1 MKRAYCL
8 LSPKNDYNSRV
19 LSQFGKGDDMAI
31 QFTRNGRKA
40 MLWAQVEAMRRG
52 DLYVEP
58 EHLLLGLLHGED
70 TGALRLLDRL
80 GLAGY
85 QVRDAAQMTL
95 GPESAGT
102 RVETSQLSPSAK
114 KAVEQARRETEAT
127 GDDYVGTEHLMLAIL
142 RGFSDGVEARPG
154 IKEKLVALDMVYERA
169 AVAIQSVA
177 PELPALN
184 EETPP
189 APTPALRP
197 RPSFLRGRDLI
208 SVSDLADDEIR
219 ALFEL
224 TREFKMGRTPDAG
237 RGKTLALLFEKPS
250 LRTRVTMTVAM
261 NRLGGNVVYLGPEEV
276 GMGKREAV
284 GDMAKCLSRWV
295 DAVAIRTFADA
306 TLREFADAASVPV
319 INALTDREHPCQALA
334 DFYTILE
341 SRSETAGMKLVF
353 IGDGNNVCNS
363 VMLLAPRLGTHFTL
377 ACPKGYEPD
386 AAVLAE
392 AQELAK
398 RYGTNFEISHE
409 PLIAADDADII
420 YTDTWTS
427 MGQEGQAEQRK
438 RDFAGFAVN
447 AELMRET
454 KEDALVLHCLPAHRN
469 EEITDDIMDGPFS
482 GIFDQ
487 AENRLHVQQALLAAL
502 L

>member
-1 MKRAYCL
+1 
-8 LSPKNDYNSRV
+8 
-19 LSQFGKGDDMAI
+19 MAI

-70 TGALRLLDRL
+70 TGALRLLDRMS
-80 GLAGY
+80 LAGY
-85 QVRDAAQMTL
+85 QVRDCAQATL

-114 KAVEQARRETEAT
+114 KAVEQARRETEAS
-127 GDDYVGTEHLMLAIL
+127 GDNYVGTEHLMLAIL
-142 RGFSDGVEARPG
+142 HNFSDGVEPRPG
-154 IKEKLVALDMVYERA
+154 LKDKLTALGLIYDRA
-169 AVAIQSVA
+169 AVAIKSVL
-177 PELPALN
+177 PELPAHGDDPPP
-184 EETPP
+184 TPPP
-189 APTPALRP
+189 APVLRP
-197 RPSFLRGRDLI
+197 RPSFLKGRNFL

-219 ALFEL
+219 ALFEM
-224 TREFKMGRTPDAG
+224 TREFKMGRTPDAA

-261 NRLGGNVVYLGPEEV
+261 NRLGGNVIYLGPEEV

-295 DAVAIRTFADA
+295 DAVAIRTYADS
-306 TLREFADAASVPV
+306 TLREFAQSATVPV

-334 DFYTILE
+334 DYYTILE

-353 IGDGNNVCNS
+353 VGDGNNVAQS
-363 VMLLAPRLGTHFTL
+363 VMLLAPRMGTHFTL

-386 AAVLAE
+386 AGILAE
-392 AQELAK
+392 AQALATQ
-398 RYGTNFEISHE
+398 YGTNFEISHD
-409 PLIAADDADII
+409 PLTAADDADIL
-420 YTDTWTS
+420 YTDAWIS
-427 MGQEGQAEQRK
+427 MGQEAESEK
-438 RDFAGFAVN
+438 RRADFAGFQVN
-447 AELMRET
+447 DELLREA
-454 KEDALVLHCLPAHRN
+454 KEDVLVLHCLPAHRGD
-469 EEITDDIMDGPFS
+469 EITDEIADGPFS

>member
-1 MKRAYCL
+1 
-8 LSPKNDYNSRV
+8 
-19 LSQFGKGDDMAI
+19 MAI

-70 TGALRLLDRL
+70 TGALRLLDKMN
-80 GLAGY
+80 LAGY
-85 QVRDAAQMTL
+85 QVRDCAQATL

-142 RGFSDGVEARPG
+142 RGISDGIEPRPG
-154 IKEKLVALDMVYERA
+154 LREKLNALGLVYERA
-169 AVAIQSVA
+169 AIAIQGVT
-177 PELPALN
+177 PELPSLSDEPSPVMTA
-184 EETPP
+184 
-189 APTPALRP
+189 APVLRP
-197 RPSFLRGRDLI
+197 RPSFLKGRDFL
-208 SVSDLADDEIR
+208 SVSDLANDEIR

-284 GDMAKCLSRWV
+284 ADMARCLSRWV
-295 DAVAIRTFADA
+295 DAVAIRTFADSII
-306 TLREFADAASVPV
+306 REFADASSAPV
-319 INALTDREHPCQALA
+319 INSLTDREHPCQALA
-334 DFYTILE
+334 DYYTILE

-353 IGDGNNVCNS
+353 VGDGNNVAHS
-363 VMLLAPRLGTHFTL
+363 LMLLAPRMGTHFTL

-386 AAVLAE
+386 PNILSE
-392 AQELAK
+392 ARELAK
-398 RYGTNFEISHE
+398 LYGTNFDISHD
-409 PLIAADDADII
+409 PLVAADDADIL

-427 MGQEGQAEQRK
+427 MGQEAEAAK
-438 RDFAGFAVN
+438 RRADFAGFQVN
-447 AELMRET
+447 DELLREA
-454 KEDALVLHCLPAHRN
+454 KEDVLVLHCLPAHRG
-469 EEITDDIMDGPFS
+469 EEITDSVADSPYS

-487 AENRLHVQQALLAAL
+487 AENRLHIQQALLAAIL
-502 L
+502 

>member
-1 MKRAYCL
+1 
-8 LSPKNDYNSRV
+8 
-19 LSQFGKGDDMAI
+19 MAI

-80 GLAGY
+80 GLAGF
-85 QVRDAAQMTL
+85 QVREAASLTL

-142 RGFSDGVEARPG
+142 RGFSDGIEARPG
-154 IKEKLVALDMVYERA
+154 LKEKLTVMGMVYERA
-169 AVAIQSVA
+169 AIAIKSVT

-184 EETPP
+184 EEPSPVTAP
-189 APTPALRP
+189 APVLRP
-197 RPSFLRGRDLI
+197 RPGYLRGRDLI

-224 TREFKMGRTPDAG
+224 TREFKMGRTPDVG

-276 GMGKREAV
+276 GMGKREAP
-284 GDMAKCLSRWV
+284 GDIAKGLSRWV

-306 TLREFADAASVPV
+306 TLREFADAASIPV

-341 SRSETAGMKLVF
+341 TRSETAGMKLVF
-353 IGDGNNVCNS
+353 VGDGNNVAQS
-363 VMLLAPRLGTHFTL
+363 LMLLAPRLGTHFVL

-386 AAVLAE
+386 ADVLAE

-398 RYGTNFEISHE
+398 RYGTNFEISHD
-409 PLIAADDADII
+409 PLLAADDADII
-420 YTDTWTS
+420 YTDAWTS
-427 MGQEGQAEQRK
+427 MGQEAEAEK
-438 RDFAGFAVN
+438 RRADFAGFAVN
-447 AELMRET
+447 AELMREA
-454 KEDALVLHCLPAHRN
+454 KEDALVLHCLPAHRG
-469 EEITDDIMDGPFS
+469 EEITDDVMDGPFS